1 MNEFKTKETPEIK
14 LPESQGFKEIK
25 PQSDISPSEA
35 RQYIDSMV
43 SKEPDS
49 DDIAIEKI
57 RCFNE
62 HLAGK
67 EHPITGVP
75 FEKRIVEIDGVK
87 KEVVAA
93 VFESKFDAQLSESEL
108 KISDKEQFRIATG
121 QLKDAIEKDDK
132 LKNSFDGI
140 QLEQIN
146 DGETP
151 DGYTWHHDT
160 EIGKIQLVDTSIH
173 QKTAH
178 GPGGRALW
186 GGGKDAR

>member
-1 MNEFKTKETPEIK
+1 MNEFKTKETHEIK
-14 LPESQGFKEIK
+14 QPESQGFKEIK
-25 PQSDISPSEA
+25 PQSEISLSDA

-43 SKEPDS
+43 SKETDS
-49 DDIAIEKI
+49 GDTAIEKI
-57 RCFNE
+57 RCYNE

-93 VFESKFDAQLSESEL
+93 VFESKFDAQLGETEL
-108 KISDKEQFRIATG
+108 KMSDKEQFKIAIQ
-121 QLKDAIEKDDK
+121 QLREAIQKDEE
-132 LKNSFDGI
+132 LKNSFDSI

-160 EIGKIQLVDTSIH
+160 EVGKLQLVDTSIH

-178 GPGGRALW
+178 GPGGRTLW